1 MAKSNYIIMVVPI
14 WMTPEMF
21 MDFAEERGI
30 DKILEQLDIT
40 LDFGF
45 NGVDGHH
52 LVYLKGPIVMLMAL
66 GSMLSDAGFEAPFLC
81 PSGMPEA

>member
-52 LVYLKGPIVMLMAL
+52 LVYLKGPIVMLMSL
-66 GSMLSDAGFEAPFLC
+66 GSMLSEAGLEVPFMC
-81 PSGMPEA
+81 HNGVPEA